1 MSGRKRCKRS
11 RGHLIPIDH
20 NKISILDIN
29 IAPFLSPLRSRVDAI
44 QHGFHLKFPD
54 EYLWFYAFCCSVN
67 PDDPLRAFE
76 QVTDLHL
83 VGPFELL
90 HSELAFPIEPGK
102 FALCYRYFHDPPE
115 FVTLLKGPDYC
126 HIGCWRDSP
135 EELPSAIVFS
145 NAAENGH
152 MDLIAPNLFSAL
164 KVLLDRKLVAGQELL
179 NKLEIFA
186 RKHQIPITVSESAIR
201 ARLHTCV
208 CPTLNGIG
216 LRINL
221 RESGLGYRPLSVSNS
236 KLSSIL
242 QHVVGADTD
251 ENRLS
256 KLEAVD
262 ELVTFAQF
270 ACDEGD
276 FGQSLELGL
285 SMLAFHPKGRTLFNS
300 YFQHDDTDSE
310 KKFSAF
316 ISTEILIERDVCD
329 LISGIYSYSGKL

>member
-1 MSGRKRCKRS
+1 
-11 RGHLIPIDH
+11 
-20 NKISILDIN
+20 
-29 IAPFLSPLRSRVDAI
+29 
-44 QHGFHLKFPD
+44 
-54 EYLWFYAFCCSVN
+54 
-67 PDDPLRAFE
+67 
-76 QVTDLHL
+76 
-83 VGPFELL
+83 
-90 HSELAFPIEPGK
+90 
-102 FALCYRYFHDPPE
+102 
-115 FVTLLKGPDYC
+115 
-126 HIGCWRDSP
+126 
-135 EELPSAIVFS
+135 
-145 NAAENGH
+145 

-285 SMLAFHPKGRTLFNS
+285 SMLAFHPKDLPLEKANVLNSRISCLLGVGYRLAGRYEFSDVIQAHMNARRTDPMTMPTDLFS
-300 YFQHDDTDSE
+300 PGLLITD
-310 KKFSAF
+310 
-316 ISTEILIERDVCD
+316 R
-329 LISGIYSYSGKL
+329 